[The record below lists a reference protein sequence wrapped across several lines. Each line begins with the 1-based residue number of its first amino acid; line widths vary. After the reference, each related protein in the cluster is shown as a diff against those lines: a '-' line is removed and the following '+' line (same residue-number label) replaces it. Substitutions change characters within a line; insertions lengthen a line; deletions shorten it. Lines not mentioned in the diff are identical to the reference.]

1 LMFTRN
7 PALGSLFLKGTGI
20 IGMIKQIAEVRVRR
34 ND

>member
-1 LMFTRN
+1 MFTRN